1 MAPAT
6 VRDNVPE
13 DLLSVFL
20 EDIGRHPLLSPEEEV
35 DLAKRI
41 EEGRTAAEKLA
52 AGVPDEAQAGLQDL
66 INRGNQAR
74 SRFLESNMRL
84 VVSIAKRYRTVSS
97 SLELVDLIQDGSIGL
112 MRAVDKFDWRRGFKF
127 STYATWW
134 IRQAVTR
141 AVQEQGRTVRVP
153 PRVHNVAL
161 KAKSAIAELQAE
173 SGRRPTLDEI
183 AERSGL
189 EARDIDEALRLSDA
203 LSLEAPVGDDG
214 AQLGDFIATDDDP
227 SPEGEVINDD
237 ARTRLLESIGR
248 LNERERLILHERF
261 GFSDGSPRSRSDIG
275 ALLGVSGERIGQIER
290 AVLSKIRHP
299 AFGLRE
305 EDFE

>member
-1 MAPAT
+1 MVPAK
-6 VRDNVPE
+6 VRDNIPE

-20 EDIGRHPLLSPEEEV
+20 EDVGRHRLLTAEEEV
-35 DLAKRI
+35 DLARDI
-41 EEGRTAAEKLA
+41 ESGRAAAEKLA
-52 AGVPDEAQAGLQDL
+52 AGVPVAERAGLQDV
-66 INRGNQAR
+66 INQGHEAR
-74 SRFLESNMRL
+74 SRFLEANMRL
-84 VVSIAKRYRTVSS
+84 VVSIAKRYRSASS

-134 IRQAVTR
+134 IRQAITR
-141 AVQEQGRTVRVP
+141 ALQEQGRTIRVP

-161 KAKSAIAELQAE
+161 KAKGAIAELQAE
-173 SGRRPTLDEI
+173 SGLRPTVDEI

-189 EARDIDEALRLSDA
+189 EARDIEEALRLGDA

-227 SPEGEVINDD
+227 SPEGEVID
-237 ARTRLLESIGR
+237 ADTRTRLVDAISR

-261 GFSDGSPRSRSDIG
+261 GFAAGVPRSRSDVG
-275 ALLGVSGERIGQIER
+275 ALLGVSGERVGQIER

-299 AFGLRE
+299 TFGLRE
-305 EDFE
+305 EDFY

>member
-1 MAPAT
+1 MARAT
-6 VRDNVPE
+6 LRENVPE
-13 DLLSVFL
+13 DLLAVFL
-20 EDIGRHPLLSPEEEV
+20 EDIGRHPLLTPAEEV

-41 EEGRTAAEKLA
+41 EAGRAASEKLA
-52 AGVPDEAQAGLQDL
+52 TGVPEDERAVLQDL
-66 INRGNQAR
+66 VDQGNQAR

-84 VVSIAKRYRTVSS
+84 VVSVAKRYRTVSS

-141 AVQEQGRTVRVP
+141 ALQEKGRTIRVP
-153 PRVHNVAL
+153 PRLHNVAL
-161 KAKSAIAELQAE
+161 KARNAITELQAE
-173 SGRRPTLDEI
+173 SGRRPTVDEI

-189 EARDIDEALRLSDA
+189 DPRDVDEALRVGDA
-203 LSLEAPVGDDG
+203 VSLEAPIGDDG
-214 AQLGDFIATDDDP
+214 AQLGDFIVTDDDP
-227 SPEGEVINDD
+227 SPEGEVID
-237 ARTRLLESIGR
+237 ADIRARLLDAIDR
-248 LNERERLILHERF
+248 LDDRERLILRERF
-261 GFSDGSPRSRSDIG
+261 GFRDGAPRSRSDIG
-275 ALLGVSGERIGQIER
+275 ALLGVTGERVGQIER

>member
-1 MAPAT
+1 MAPAK
-6 VRDNVPE
+6 VRDNIPE

-20 EDIGRHPLLSPEEEV
+20 EDVGRHRLLTAGEEV
-35 DLAKRI
+35 DLARDI
-41 EEGRTAAEKLA
+41 ESGRAAAERLA
-52 AGVPDEAQAGLQDL
+52 AGVPVAERAGLQDL
-66 INRGNQAR
+66 INQGHEAR
-74 SRFLESNMRL
+74 SRFLEANMRL
-84 VVSIAKRYRTVSS
+84 VVSIAKRYRSASS

-134 IRQAVTR
+134 IRQAITR
-141 AVQEQGRTVRVP
+141 ALQEQGRTIRVP
-153 PRVHNVAL
+153 PRIHSVAL

-183 AERSGL
+183 VERSGL
-189 EARDIDEALRLSDA
+189 EAEDIEEALRLGDA

-227 SPEGEVINDD
+227 SPEGEVIDAD
-237 ARTRLLESIGR
+237 ARTRLLDAIGR

-261 GFSDGSPRSRSDIG
+261 GFAAGVPRTRSDVAAI
-275 ALLGVSGERIGQIER
+275 LGVSGERVGQIER
-290 AVLSKIRHP
+290 AVLAKIRHP
-299 AFGLRE
+299 AFGLRQ
-305 EDFE
+305 EDFD

>member
-1 MAPAT
+1 MARTT

-13 DLLSVFL
+13 DLLTVFL
-20 EDIGRHPLLSPEEEV
+20 EDVGRHALLTPEEEV

-41 EEGRTAAEKLA
+41 EAGKAAAEQLE
-52 AGVPDEAQAGLQDL
+52 AGVSDAERAALQDL
-66 INRGNQAR
+66 VNRGNQAR

-84 VVSIAKRYRTVSS
+84 VVSIAKRYRTASS

-112 MRAVDKFDWRRGFKF
+112 MRAVDKYDWRRGFKF

-134 IRQAVTR
+134 IRQAITR
-141 AVQEQGRTVRVP
+141 ALQEKGRTIRVP

-161 KAKSAIAELQAE
+161 KARSAIAELQSE
-173 SGRRPTLDEI
+173 SGRQPTVEEI

-189 EARDIDEALRLSDA
+189 ESRDIDEALRLGDA
-203 LSLEAPVGDDG
+203 ISLEAPIGDDG
-214 AQLGDFIATDDDP
+214 AQLGDFVVTDDDP
-227 SPEGEVINDD
+227 SPEHEVIDAD
-237 ARTRLLESIGR
+237 ARARLFEAIDR
-248 LNERERLILHERF
+248 LDDRERLILRERF
-261 GFSDGSPRSRSDIG
+261 GFADGAPRSRSDIG

-305 EDFE
+305 EDFD